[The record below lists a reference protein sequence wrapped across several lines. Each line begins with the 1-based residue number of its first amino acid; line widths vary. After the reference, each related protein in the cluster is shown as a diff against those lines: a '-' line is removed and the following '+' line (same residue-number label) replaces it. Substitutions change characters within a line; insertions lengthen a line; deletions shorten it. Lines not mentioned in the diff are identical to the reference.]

1 MNRKSLY
8 VSDMDGTLLNSN
20 SVLSQYTTDKLN
32 ELITNEGVL
41 FTVATARTPATVV
54 SLMSNIKATVP
65 FIVMTS
71 AALWDS
77 NADSFISVK
86 AMGVCQNSP
95 PLLKYH

>member
-32 ELITNEGVL
+32 ELIANEGVL

-65 FIVMTS
+65 FIVMTG

-77 NADSFISVK
+77 NADSFIRDRKSV
-86 AMGVCQNSP
+86 V
-95 PLLKYH
+95 